1 MQPVIVLIKVY
12 CGVVIVSR
20 GVVIANRGVVENTPR
35 VVYNIGIHCGVLFWG
50 FALCND
56 FNAKVAVI

>member
-1 MQPVIVLIKVY
+1 MQLVIVLIKVY

-35 VVYNIGIHCGVLFWG
+35 VVYYIGSGLLYGNTKYKI
-50 FALCND
+50 A
-56 FNAKVAVI
+56 